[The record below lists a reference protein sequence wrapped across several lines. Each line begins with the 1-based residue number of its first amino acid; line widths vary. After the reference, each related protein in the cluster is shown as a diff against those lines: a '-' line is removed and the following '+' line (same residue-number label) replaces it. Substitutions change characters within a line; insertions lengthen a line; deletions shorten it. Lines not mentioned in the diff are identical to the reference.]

1 MSEEST
7 PSIVAQIIEGALAAS
22 LAEQFATVLG
32 VVGVWLMMK
41 RSLWA
46 FPAGLVQVS
55 IFGWI
60 CFKGGL
66 YSETALQVMFFGGL
80 SYGWWHWT
88 RGAAKAGGA
97 AGAELPVTRLS
108 GRARLGWIAG
118 ALGLWAIWGGLMTV
132 LGATA
137 AWVDA
142 FVFSVGVVSQ
152 ILQARKVR
160 ENWLGWLVSNCV
172 ATGLF
177 WSQGYYWFSVL
188 YLVFVFMAA
197 GGWREWGRAMREAE
211 NGAAA
216 KMTLASKEAA

>member
-1 MSEEST
+1 MSEEGTRS
-7 PSIVAQIIEGALAAS
+7 VLEQVVEGALAAS
-22 LAEQFATVLG
+22 PAEQFATVLG

-55 IFGWI
+55 IFGWL
-60 CFKGGL
+60 CFQGGL

-88 RGAAKAGGA
+88 RGAAESGG
-97 AGAELPVTRLS
+97 ELPVTRLS
-108 GRARLGWIAG
+108 VRARWGWCAV
-118 ALGLWAIWGGLMTV
+118 ALGLWALWGGLMAMI
-132 LGATA
+132 GATA

-152 ILQARKVR
+152 VLQARKTL
-160 ENWLGWLVSNCV
+160 ENWLGWLVANCV

-177 WSQGYYWFSVL
+177 WAQGYYWFAAL

-197 GGWREWGRAMREAE
+197 AGWREWCRAESGAGGLAPVGRE
-211 NGAAA
+211 GA
-216 KMTLASKEAA
+216 

>member
-1 MSEEST
+1 MSEEGARS
-7 PSIVAQIIEGALAAS
+7 VLEQVVEGALAAS
-22 LAEQFATVLG
+22 PAEQFATVLG

-60 CFKGGL
+60 CFHAGL

-88 RGAAKAGGA
+88 RGAAAAGGA

-108 GRARLGWIAG
+108 GRARLGWIAV
-118 ALGLWAIWGGLMTV
+118 ALGLWGVWGGLMMV

-142 FVFSVGVVSQ
+142 FVFSAGVVSQ

-160 ENWLGWLVSNCV
+160 ENWLGWLISNCV
-172 ATGLF
+172 ATWLF
-177 WSQGYYWFSVL
+177 WTQGFYWFAVL
-188 YLVFVFMAA
+188 YLVFAFMAA
-197 GGWREWGRAMREAE
+197 GGWREWGKAMAAGK
-211 NGAAA
+211 GAA
-216 KMTLASKEAA
+216 